1 MELTKNF
8 VEQYNINNPNATVE
22 DLLKDFKLAIEKA
35 KQDEI
40 DNEQKCRQFYKDLV
54 GHCYR
59 IELAPLVF
67 LYVNVDKEIEIR
79 DSFISNIS
87 GISVHNSGD
96 LITIDANRKINPD
109 WFNNP
114 YNNTRSIAIN
124 CEEITKAEY
133 DKVVKLLNDMQNV
146 IKNII

>member
-1 MELTKNF
+1 MQLTQKF
-8 VEQYNINNPNATVE
+8 VENYKANNPNATVE

-40 DNEQKCRQFYKDLV
+40 DSNAKRRQFYKNLV

-67 LYVNVDKEIEIR
+67 LYVNIDKELEIR
-79 DSFISNIS
+79 GSFISNIS
-87 GISVHNSGD
+87 GISVNNSGE
-96 LITIDANRKINPD
+96 LIAIETNRKINPD

-114 YNNTRSIAIN
+114 YNNVRSVAIN
-124 CEEITKAEY
+124 CEEITKVEY
-133 DKVVKLLNDMQNV
+133 DKVVKLFNDMKIM
-146 IKNII
+146 IKNTL